1 MKSSVFYEYME
12 YNVIKLLMIR
22 KS

>member
-1 MKSSVFYEYME
+1 ME

>member
-1 MKSSVFYEYME
+1 MHVLTIE
-12 YNVIKLLMIR
+12 YNVIKLACGI